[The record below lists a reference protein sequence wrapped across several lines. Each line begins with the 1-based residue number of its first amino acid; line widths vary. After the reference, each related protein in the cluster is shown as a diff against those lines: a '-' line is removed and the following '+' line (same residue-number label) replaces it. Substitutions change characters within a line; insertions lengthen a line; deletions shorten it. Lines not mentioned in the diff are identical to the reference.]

1 MLCPGTA
8 WNLEVFPMAD
18 SKQYITQVQENGNVM
33 ISEDVVATIV
43 TQALFDVEGLA
54 GLDVKP
60 GADLADLIVKNWGK
74 GMKILIGENNELSI
88 DCSVLVKYGSSVIEV
103 AKNAQSAVIAAV
115 ESMTGVKVAVVN
127 INVCG
132 IARQ

>member
-1 MLCPGTA
+1 
-8 WNLEVFPMAD
+8 MAD